1 VILVVGTD
9 GLIGG
14 ALCRFL
20 AEAGETVVGTSRKQR
35 RDAFFL
41 DLEQPESFALPQNV
55 RTAVICAGV
64 GGLRECSDD
73 PAGTSRINVEGAA
86 VIAQKIAAAGGSVIA
101 LSTNLVTVGRQPF
114 ATTGEFLEPCCE
126 YGRQKAR
133 MEKMLKGPQFACV
146 RLTKVVETLGP
157 RFAAWKE
164 SLLAGRNVSASPDL
178 LFSPV
183 PLVEVC
189 VALAELA
196 RNFQSGTFHI
206 SGDRDFSYFDATRR
220 LASVLGVSESLVHAD
235 KLGGLDLFDPVPK
248 FGTLGIV
255 APAYCSRWRFLPSS
269 DTLTGF
275 LTSL

>member
-1 VILVVGTD
+1 MILVVGTD

-35 RDAFFL
+35 RDAVFL

-101 LSTNLVTVGRQPF
+101 LSTNLVTVDWQPF

-206 SGDRDFSYFDATRR
+206 SGDRDFSYFDATSR

>member
-1 VILVVGTD
+1 MILVIGTD

-20 AEAGETVVGTSRKQR
+20 AEAGETVVGTSRKLR
-35 RDAFFL
+35 RDAVIL
-41 DLEQPESFALPQNV
+41 DLEQPESFAVPQNV
-55 RTAVICAGV
+55 RTAVICAGI
-64 GGLRECSDD
+64 GGLRECADD
-73 PAGTSRINVEGAA
+73 PMGTSRINVEGA
-86 VIAQKIAAAGGSVIA
+86 VEVAQKIAAVGGSVIA
-101 LSTNLVTVGRQPF
+101 LSTNLVSDGRLPF
-114 ATTGEFLEPCCE
+114 PTAGDSMRPCCE

-164 SLLAGRNVSASPDL
+164 SLLAGRNVSASPEL

-255 APAYCSRWRFLPSS
+255 APSYCSRWRFLPSS